1 MHAGAMPNPFESMP
15 GCAGASAGAGKH
27 EAASAGASA
36 GAGKLASHLGVAPR
50 PFSYEFSC

>member
-1 MHAGAMPNPFESMP
+1 MPKTGLPESDTKP
-15 GCAGASAGAGKH
+15 QSGAGKH